1 MSRFE
6 VEELLGITG
15 CHSQTSDSLELKLQI
30 ERGVL
35 DPSEDFDQHY
45 EFPSEN
51 KSKKSYNSSEKVTI
65 VLDPNKGIFSL
76 EETNNF

>member
-1 MSRFE
+1 MSRSE
-6 VEELLGITG
+6 VEELLGING
-15 CHSQTSDSLELKLQI
+15 CHSQTSDCLELKLQI

-35 DPSEDFDQHY
+35 DPSEDFDHHY
-45 EFPSEN
+45 EFPSES
-51 KSKKSYNSSEKVTI
+51 KPKKSFHSSEKVTI

>member
-1 MSRFE
+1 MSRSE

-15 CHSQTSDSLELKLQI
+15 CHSQTSDCLELKLQI

-35 DPSEDFDQHY
+35 DPSENFNHHY

-51 KSKKSYNSSEKVTI
+51 KSEKSKNSSEKVTI
-65 VLDPNKGIFSL
+65 VLDPNKGIYSL
-76 EETNNF
+76 EETTTF